1 MIYSG
6 KFKVTSPFGK
16 RTLNG
21 VSEDHPGI
29 DVVGLD
35 SKYICAVVPGVVVI
49 SQIVKDKA
57 DRSWEWGNYVC
68 IRGDD
73 GRYYYYCHMAQRL
86 VDVGKRVKAGDHL
99 GIEGNTGSVSP
110 APKSEDDKTSGRH
123 CHFEVRNGANVAIE
137 PSGFIGAE
145 NKVGTYG
152 IDYRDEAKKRFG
164 LSEDTM
170 RYLDRYKYA
179 ADLYRKLNEHSS
191 F

>member
-1 MIYSG
+1 MARLPFDGRIR
-6 KFKVTSPFGK
+6 VTSPYGY
-16 RTLNG
+16 RVDPITG
-21 VSEDHPGI
+21 AQGAWHG
-29 DVVGLD
+29 GLD
-35 SKYICAVVPGVVVI
+35 LVGEDYVIRAAMGGTVVV
-49 SQIVKDKA
+49 SQIVE
-57 DRSWEWGNYVC
+57 DRGNATWEWGNYVC

-99 GIEGNTGSVSP
+99 GIEGNTGYSFGS
-110 APKSEDDKTSGRH
+110 H
-123 CHFEVRNGANVAIE
+123 CHFEVRNGANVSVD

-179 ADLYRKLNEHSS
+179 ADLFRKLVESE
-191 F
+191 